1 MIQII
6 TDSSS
11 LYSPEK
17 AKARGFYSLPL
28 YVCADSECYRDF
40 EEIDAASFSEMI
52 RDAKKLGTS
61 QPSIGEKLDLYNK
74 LLENKEDII
83 LDICISD
90 KLSGTYQ
97 AALSAKENCDDP
109 QRVTVFNSETLC
121 GPQKAMVEKALEM
134 RDGGKSL
141 EEILDVLND
150 GIKQEASSLCVLDM
164 NNLVRSGRLNKTA
177 GAAGKLLK
185 IMPVAIKDADG
196 KLSIYGMAR
205 TWKKAI
211 EIQNKFLSSKGMDD
225 TWTLYITHGN
235 NPDAAS
241 KAKAYFQQLYPGLK
255 IEVQPLNAMFMVH
268 GGEGCV
274 ALQAIKI

>member
-11 LYSPEK
+11 LYAPDQAK
-17 AKARGFYSLPL
+17 AKGFYSLPL
-28 YVCADSECYRDF
+28 YVCADSDCYRDF
-40 EEIDAASFSEMI
+40 EEIDPAHFTEMTK
-52 RDAKKLGTS
+52 DAKKLGTS
-61 QPSIGEKLDLYNK
+61 QPSIGEKLELYNQ
-74 LLENKEDII
+74 LLKNTEDTI

-97 AALSAKENCDDP
+97 AALSAKESCDNPD
-109 QRVTVFNSETLC
+109 RVMVLNTETLC
-121 GPQKAMVEKALEM
+121 GPQKAIVEKALEM
-134 RDGGKSL
+134 RDEGKSL
-141 EEILDVLND
+141 EEILAVLNE
-150 GIKQEASSLCVLDM
+150 GIDHEGSSLCVLDM

-205 TWKKAI
+205 TWKKVF
-211 EIQNKFLSSKGMDD
+211 ELQNKFLSSKGMDN

-235 NPDAAS
+235 NPEAAL
-241 KAKAYFQQLYPGLK
+241 KAKAYFQELYPGLK

-274 ALQAIKI
+274 AVQAIKI